1 MRRRGMGSDPLS
13 WIGEGGEEAKPG
25 PGVREAGVEEAGEA
39 VEQLRA
45 GVVPKFMTLVPVTAR
60 LTDEQVEWLDA
71 AERRIMRSRTRR
83 RERIT
88 KNTLLRAAVS
98 LLMALPWDYRDI
110 ADEDELV
117 ERLKQAAGLG

>member
-1 MRRRGMGSDPLS
+1 MGSDPLS